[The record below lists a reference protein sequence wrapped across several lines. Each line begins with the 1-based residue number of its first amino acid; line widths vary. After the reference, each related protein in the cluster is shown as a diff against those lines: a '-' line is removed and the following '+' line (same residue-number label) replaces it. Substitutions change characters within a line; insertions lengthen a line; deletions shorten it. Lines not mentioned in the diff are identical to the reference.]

1 LIYGG
6 FVLDSWWFCID
17 LWLFLWWTGGGFVVG
32 FMVVVW
38 WIYGGCV
45 VELWWLCSG
54 SMVVLKI
61 LTMCTL

>member
-1 LIYGG
+1 M
-6 FVLDSWWFCID
+6 VLHR
-17 LWLFLWWTGGGFVVG
+17 
-32 FMVVVW
+32 FMVVFYGGLVVVLLW
-38 WIYGGCV
+38 VYGCCVVIYGGCV